1 MKISFETG
9 IASQNK
15 MGEELCGDVVEIQK
29 DENSTVIVLSDGLGS
44 GVKANILA
52 TLTSRIASRLL
63 VQGVPLQEV
72 VETVSNTLPVCQVR
86 KVAYST
92 YSILQIFKDGRGYLI
107 QYDNPRAILIRG
119 NKPVFL
125 KGKAQTFTGENGA
138 AKTVNEITLHLQDG
152 DILVFCSDGVTHAGI
167 EALLPLGLGED
178 GLEKMLRQDVN
189 LRNPAQFIAEDIL
202 EMCEMYSAGTM
213 GDDTTAVVVKVRP
226 LIKGV
231 LLSGPPLEEREDK
244 MMVDAF
250 FDGSHRR
257 RAICGGTSANIVSRI
272 KNLPITAELGYFDP
286 TVPPIARMPGV
297 DLVTEGILTLTKVVE
312 MLESGQ
318 VRLKGKKDGAS
329 LLLEWLLEC
338 DEIELLVGLRI
349 NAAHLTPGLPFRL
362 GLRSTVL
369 QRLCDLLRD
378 RGKVCQI
385 RWY

>member
-15 MGEELCGDVVEIQK
+15 VGEELCGDVVEIQK
-29 DENSTVIVLSDGLGS
+29 DEKSTVIVLSDGLGS

-107 QYDNPRAILIRG
+107 QYDNPRAILIRNGKPLFLRG
-119 NKPVFL
+119 NERIFS
-125 KGKAQTFTGENGA
+125 GEGESV
-138 AKTVNEITLHLQDG
+138 KVVNEITLNLQEG

-167 EALLPLGLGED
+167 EALIPLGLGEE
-178 GLEKMLRQDVN
+178 GLERLLRQDIN
-189 LRNPAQFIAEDIL
+189 LKNPAQFIAEEIL
-202 EMCEMYSAGTM
+202 EMCEMYSAGVM

-226 LIKGV
+226 LTKGV
-231 LLSGPPLEEREDK
+231 LLSGPPLENSEDQ
-244 MMVDAF
+244 MMVEAF
-250 FDGSHRR
+250 FEGERR
-257 RAICGGTSANIVSRI
+257 RVVCGGTSANIVSRI
-272 KNLPITAELGYFDP
+272 KKLPITAELGYFDP
-286 TVPPIARMPGV
+286 AVPPIARMPGV
-297 DLVTEGILTLTKVVE
+297 DLVTEGVLTLTKVVE

-318 VRLKGKKDGAS
+318 VRLKGKRDGAS
-329 LLLEWLLEC
+329 LLLKWLLEC

-349 NAAHLTPGLPFRL
+349 NPAHLTPGLPFRL

-378 RGKVCQI
+378 RGKICRI

>member
-15 MGEELCGDVVEIQK
+15 VGEELCGDVVEIQK

-63 VQGVPLQEV
+63 VQGVPLREV

-107 QYDNPRAILIRG
+107 QYDNPRAILIRD
-119 NKPVFL
+119 NKPIFL
-125 KGKAQTFTGENGA
+125 RGNEQTFTAEGGS
-138 AKTVNEITLHLQDG
+138 AKMVNEITLNLRDG
-152 DILVFCSDGVTHAGI
+152 DVLVFCSDGVTHAGI
-167 EALLPLGLGED
+167 EALLPLGLGEE
-178 GLEKMLRQDVN
+178 GLERMLRQDVN
-189 LRNPAQFIAEDIL
+189 LKNPAQFIAEDIL
-202 EMCEMYSAGTM
+202 EMCEMYSAGVM
-213 GDDTTAVVVKVRP
+213 GDDTTVVVVKVRP

-231 LLSGPPLEEREDK
+231 LLSGPPLENSEDQ
-244 MMVDAF
+244 MRVDAF
-250 FDGSHRR
+250 FEGERR
-257 RAICGGTSANIVSRI
+257 RAVCGGTSANIVSRVRD
-272 KNLPITAELGYFDP
+272 LPITAELGYFDP
-286 TVPPIARMPGV
+286 TVPPIAKMPGV
-297 DLVTEGILTLTKVVE
+297 DLVTEGVLTLTKVVE

-318 VRLKGKKDGAS
+318 VRLKGKRDGAS

-349 NAAHLTPGLPFRL
+349 NPAHLTPGLPFRL

>member
-15 MGEELCGDVVEIQK
+15 VGEELCGDVVEIQK

-63 VQGVPLQEV
+63 VQGVPLREV

-107 QYDNPRAILIRG
+107 QYDNPRAILIRD
-119 NKPVFL
+119 NKPIFL
-125 KGKAQTFTGENGA
+125 RGNEQTFTAEGGS
-138 AKTVNEITLHLQDG
+138 AKMVNEITLNLRDG
-152 DILVFCSDGVTHAGI
+152 DVLVFCSDGVTHAGI
-167 EALLPLGLGED
+167 EALLPLGLGEE
-178 GLEKMLRQDVN
+178 GLERMLRQDVN
-189 LRNPAQFIAEDIL
+189 LKNPAQFIAEDIL
-202 EMCEMYSAGTM
+202 EMCEMYSAGVM

-231 LLSGPPLEEREDK
+231 LLSGPPLENSEDQ

-250 FDGSHRR
+250 FEGERR
-257 RAICGGTSANIVSRI
+257 RAVCGGTSANIVSRVRD
-272 KNLPITAELGYFDP
+272 LPITAELGYFDP
-286 TVPPIARMPGV
+286 TVPPIAKMPGV
-297 DLVTEGILTLTKVVE
+297 DLVTEGVLTLTKVVE

-318 VRLKGKKDGAS
+318 VRLKGKRDGAS

-349 NAAHLTPGLPFRL
+349 NPAHLTPGLPFRL

>member
-15 MGEELCGDVVEIQK
+15 VGEELCGDVVEIQK

-63 VQGVPLQEV
+63 VQGVPLREV

-107 QYDNPRAILIRG
+107 QYDNPRAILIRD
-119 NKPVFL
+119 NKPIFL
-125 KGKAQTFTGENGA
+125 RGNEQTFTAEGGS
-138 AKTVNEITLHLQDG
+138 AKMVNEITLNLRDG
-152 DILVFCSDGVTHAGI
+152 DVLVFCSDGVTHAGI
-167 EALLPLGLGED
+167 EALLPLGLGEE
-178 GLEKMLRQDVN
+178 GLERMLRQDVN
-189 LRNPAQFIAEDIL
+189 LKNPAQFIAEDIL
-202 EMCEMYSAGTM
+202 EMCEMYSAGVM

-231 LLSGPPLEEREDK
+231 LLSGPPLENSEDQ

-250 FDGSHRR
+250 FEGARR
-257 RAICGGTSANIVSRI
+257 RAVCGGTSANIVSRVRD
-272 KNLPITAELGYFDP
+272 LPITAELGYFDP
-286 TVPPIARMPGV
+286 TVPPIAKMPGV
-297 DLVTEGILTLTKVVE
+297 DLVTEGVLTLTKVVE

-318 VRLKGKKDGAS
+318 VRLKGKRDGAS

-349 NAAHLTPGLPFRL
+349 NPAHLTPGLPFRL